1 MFKRR
6 SKSSSHSTKKSV
18 PYQPVDFENTAAGT
32 PSSLH
37 MYHDRHL
44 TSNDEDSSPLGNFD
58 ACIEACDAL
67 AASSSNLDLLDC
79 SMLVSPNGMLLDRN
93 FHERG
98 FGYRSGDA
106 SSSGSSIENKDTS
119 NSALQPLAK
128 DDIRNRSGEED
139 IEKEEDYHSAIYI
152 GNDLSLRG
160 DEEYNGFSARGW
172 NPIMASMALRRSLK
186 TME

>member
-6 SKSSSHSTKKSV
+6 SRSSSQTAKKSA
-18 PYQPVDFENTAAGT
+18 PYQPVALDNTAATT
-32 PSSLH
+32 PLSHLH
-37 MYHDRHL
+37 HDQHL
-44 TSNDEDSSPLGNFD
+44 ANDDLSPLGNFD

-67 AASSSNLDLLDC
+67 AASSSNLDLFDC
-79 SMLVSPNGMLLDRN
+79 SMLVSPDGMLLDRN

-98 FGYRSGDA
+98 LGYRGNVEA
-106 SSSGSSIENKDTS
+106 SSGASGKKDSSNAS
-119 NSALQPLAK
+119 LQALAK
-128 DDIRNRSGEED
+128 DDIRNQKGVDD

-172 NPIMASMALRRSLK
+172 NPIMASMALQRSLK
-186 TME
+186 PME